1 MNVLDAVIGFFS
13 PSAGIRRME
22 ARATLKQVNKLLGT
36 GKGPYAAA
44 NLNRLNAIRGTIQ
57 KENEVSGSRIDFLR
71 AQSWDLYR
79 DNPSCRKIVRSLE
92 AKVIGKG
99 MHPESLA
106 TNVDGSPNT
115 LFRERSMR
123 LWEELQS
130 GFDSRGLP
138 GKGGLTMGCQQR
150 LALRTTI
157 LSGDT
162 LYRLKPITQA
172 EQDKRNLPISLV
184 LQLVDSCRLAD
195 ESEIQTAQIASGNF
209 IFRGIEF
216 NSDNERVAYWVKNH
230 SVVDAAITPAT
241 ATRIPVEKMGH
252 LFVEEDIDQSRG
264 VPWFSSAIL
273 RARRT
278 DDLEYNVLTASAM
291 AACVVAKYSKPS
303 GAPKMGLNQGSGYD
317 SCSADGTDLTDS
329 DGNTISKIQPGMLIN
344 TGKDGSFDL
353 QSPNQPNMNP
363 EAFVQ
368 HLQRG
373 TASALPG
380 TKASTVTGDYRNS
393 SFSSERSAD
402 NDTWPEIQ
410 IVQEWF
416 ASHYCQPI
424 WETVLRTAI
433 MEGYFDGIVS
443 AEEFQ
448 DDPNRFC
455 AANWQGPVALSI
467 NPKDDAGAA
476 SARIAG
482 GLSSLQMECAK
493 VNVNWRDVLN
503 DVAELYTV
511 AAEKGIPPEVINNIM
526 GVDAQDQIA
535 AAAMTAQQE
544 AQEQV
549 ASADAPRNLH
559 EAELMERITNA

>member
-1 MNVLDAVIGFFS
+1 MNVLDAAIGFFS

-44 NLNRLNAIRGTIQ
+44 NLNRLNAIRGVVQ

-115 LFRERSMR
+115 PFRERSMQ

-130 GFDSRGLP
+130 GFDSRGMP

-195 ESEIQTAQIASGNF
+195 ESEIPTTEIASGNF

-230 SVVDAAITPAT
+230 SVVDAAMTPAT

-291 AACVVAKYSKPS
+291 AACFVASYSKPT
-303 GAPKMGLNQGSGYD
+303 GAGKFGLNQGSEAN
-317 SCSADGTDLTDS
+317 SSSADGTDLTDS
-329 DGNTISKIQPGMLIN
+329 DGNAVSKIQPAMVLN
-344 TGKDGSFDL
+344 VGKDGKFEL
-353 QSPNQPNMNP
+353 HSPNQPNMNP

-467 NPKDDAGAA
+467 NPKDDAAAA
-476 SARIAG
+476 SARISG
-482 GLSSLQMECAK
+482 GFSSLQMECAK
-493 VNVNWRDVLN
+493 VNTNWRDVLN
-503 DVAELYTV
+503 DHAELYKV
-511 AAEKGIPPEVINNIM
+511 AAEKGIPPEVINNIL

-535 AAAMTAQQE
+535 AAANAEQQA

-549 ASADAPRNLH
+549 TSGEAPRSLH

>member
-1 MNVLDAVIGFFS
+1 MSVIDSIVGFFS
-13 PSAGIRRME
+13 PSAQLRRME
-22 ARATLKQVNKLLGT
+22 ARATIQQVNKLLGT
-36 GKGPYAAA
+36 AKGPYAAA
-44 NLNRLNAIRGTIQ
+44 NINRLNALRQVIQ
-57 KENEVSGSRIDFLR
+57 KENEVSGSRLDSLR

-79 DNPSCRKIVRSLE
+79 DNPACRKIVRSLE

-106 TNVDGSPNT
+106 MNVDGTPNVP
-115 LFRERSMR
+115 FRQRSMQ

-130 GFDSRGLP
+130 GFDARGLP

-150 LALRTTI
+150 LALRTVV

-162 LYRLKPITQA
+162 LYRLKPISKA
-172 EQDKRNLPISLV
+172 EQEKRNLPVALV
-184 LQLVDSCRLAD
+184 LQLIDSCRLAD
-195 ESEIQTAQIASGNF
+195 ESEIPVRELPSNNTL
-209 IFRGIEF
+209 FRGIEF
-216 NSDNERVAYWVKNH
+216 NAKEERVAYWIK
-230 SVVDAAITPAT
+230 STSQLDSAMTPAT
-241 ATRIPVEKMGH
+241 AVRVPVEKMGH
-252 LFVEEDIDQSRG
+252 LFVEEDIDQARG

-291 AACVVAKYSKPS
+291 ASCMVAAYSKPT
-303 GAPKMGLNQGSGYD
+303 GATKLGLNQSGEYN
-317 SCSADGTDLTDS
+317 STSADGTDLTDS
-329 DGNTISKIQPGMLIN
+329 DGNSISKIQPGMVVN
-344 TGKDGSFDL
+344 KGKDGSFEL
-353 QSPNQPNMNP
+353 LSPNQPNMNP

-373 TASALPG
+373 TAAALPG
-380 TKASTVTGDYRNS
+380 IKASTVTGDYRNS

-402 NDTWPEIQ
+402 NDCWPELS
-410 IVQEWF
+410 IVQDWF
-416 ASHYCQPI
+416 ASSYCQPV

-448 DDPNRFC
+448 ATPSRFC

-467 NPKDDAGAA
+467 NPKDDAAAA
-476 SARIAG
+476 SARISG

-493 VNVNWRDVLN
+493 INTNWRDVLN
-503 DVAELYTV
+503 DVAELYSV

-535 AAAMTAQQE
+535 ASMAADPAQE
-544 AQEQV
+544 AVSV
-549 ASADAPRNLH
+549 A
-559 EAELMERITNA
+559 

>member
-1 MNVLDAVIGFFS
+1 MNILDAVIGFFS
-13 PSAGIRRME
+13 PEAGIRRSE

-36 GKGPYAAA
+36 AKGPYSAA
-44 NLNRLNAIRGTIQ
+44 NINRLNHTRYVIQ
-57 KENEVSGSRIDFLR
+57 KENEVSGSRLDFLR

-92 AKVIGKG
+92 SKVIGKG

-106 TNVDGSPNT
+106 INADGTPNT
-115 LFRERSMR
+115 PFRERAMQ

-150 LALRTTI
+150 LALRTVI

-162 LYRLKPITQA
+162 LYRIKPITEA
-172 EQDKRNLPISLV
+172 EQRRRNLPVAIV

-195 ESEIQTAQIASGNF
+195 ESEIQVQQLRDGHF
-209 IFRGIEF
+209 MFRGVEF
-216 NSDNERVAYWVKNH
+216 NAQNERVAYWIKNNTII
-230 SVVDAAITPAT
+230 DAAEAPAT
-241 ATRIPVEKMGH
+241 ATRVPVEKMGH
-252 LFVEEDIDQSRG
+252 LYIEEDIDQARG

-291 AACVVAKYSKPS
+291 ASCMVAAYSKPT
-303 GAPKMGLNQGSGYD
+303 GAGKFGLNQAAEHQST
-317 SCSADGTDLTDS
+317 SADGSDLTDS
-329 DGNTISKIQPGMLIN
+329 EGNQISKIQPGMIVN
-344 TGKDGSFDL
+344 KGKDGDFQL
-353 QSPNQPNMNP
+353 LSPNQPNMNP

-373 TASALPG
+373 TAAAMPG

-402 NDTWPEIQ
+402 NDCWPEIQ

-416 ASHYCQPI
+416 ASHYCQPV
-424 WETVLRTAI
+424 WETILRTAI
-433 MEGYFDGIVS
+433 MEGYFDGLVS
-443 AEEFQ
+443 PEEFQ
-448 DDPNRFC
+448 ESPSRYS

-493 VNVNWRDVLN
+493 INTNWRDVLN
-503 DVAELYTV
+503 DIAELYAV

-535 AAAMTAQQE
+535 AAVMAE
-544 AQEQV
+544 SQEQQNEELANV
-549 ASADAPRNLH
+549 A
-559 EAELMERITNA
+559 

>member
-1 MNVLDAVIGFFS
+1 MNIIDSIVGIFS
-13 PSAGIRRME
+13 PAAQLRRME
-22 ARATLKQVNKLLGT
+22 ARATIQQVNKLLGT
-36 GKGPYAAA
+36 AKGPYAAA
-44 NLNRLNAIRGTIQ
+44 TLNRLNALRGVVQ
-57 KENEVSGSRIDFLR
+57 KENEVSSSRIDFLR

-106 TNVDGSPNT
+106 MYADGTPNVP
-115 LFRERSMR
+115 FRERAMQ
-123 LWEELQS
+123 LWEQLQS
-130 GFDSRGLP
+130 GFDARGLP

-150 LALRTTI
+150 LAFRSVV

-162 LYRLKPITQA
+162 LYRIKPISSA
-172 EQDKRNLPISLV
+172 EQSRRNLPIAIV
-184 LQLVDSCRLAD
+184 LQLVDTCRLAS
-195 ESEIQTAQIASGNF
+195 ESEILQSSLPDGHRV
-209 IFRGIEF
+209 FRGIEL
-216 NSDNERVAYWVKNH
+216 NANDERVAYWVKNTLI
-230 SVVDAAITPAT
+230 SDAANAPAT
-241 ATRIPVEKMGH
+241 ATRVPIDKIGH
-252 LFVEEDIDQSRG
+252 LFMEEDIDELRG

-291 AACVVAKYSKPS
+291 ASCMVATYSKPT
-303 GAPKMGLNQGSGYD
+303 GATKLGLNQGSEYN
-317 SCSADGTDLTDS
+317 SNSADGSDLTDS
-329 DGNTISKIQPGMLIN
+329 DGNTINKIQPGMVVN
-344 TGKDGSFDL
+344 KGKDGSFEL
-353 QSPNQPNMNP
+353 LSPNQPNMNP

-373 TASALPG
+373 TAAALPG

-402 NDTWPEIQ
+402 NDCWPEIQ

-424 WETVLRTAI
+424 WETILRTAVF
-433 MEGYFDGIVS
+433 EGYFDGIVS

-448 DDPNRFC
+448 SSPEMFS

-467 NPKDDAGAA
+467 NPKDDVKAA
-476 SARIAG
+476 ADRIHA

-493 VNVNWRDVLN
+493 INVNWRDVLN
-503 DVAELYTV
+503 DIAELYEV
-511 AAEKGIPPEVINNIM
+511 AEAKGIPTEVINNIM
-526 GVDAQDQIA
+526 GIDAQDQMA
-535 AAAMTAQQE
+535 VQQME
-544 AQEQV
+544 TSSEEK
-549 ASADAPRNLH
+549 SPDDAVEDDLI
-559 EAELMERITNA
+559 EEVINA

>member
-1 MNVLDAVIGFFS
+1 MNILDSLIGYFS

-22 ARATLKQVNKLLGT
+22 ARANLKQVNKLLGT
-36 GKGPYAAA
+36 PRGPYAAA
-44 NLNRLNAIRGTIQ
+44 NLNRLNALRSVVQ
-57 KENEVSGSRIDFLR
+57 KENEVSGSRLDFLR

-99 MHPESLA
+99 MHPESIA
-106 TNVDGSPNT
+106 TNVDGTPNT
-115 LFRERSMR
+115 QFRERSMQ

-150 LALRTTI
+150 LALRTAI

-172 EQDKRNLPISLV
+172 EQDKRNLPIPLV
-184 LQLVDSCRLAD
+184 LQLVDSCRLA
-195 ESEIQTAQIASGNF
+195 EEYEIPSAEIAAGNF

-216 NSDNERVAYWVKNH
+216 NSNNERVAYWVKNH
-230 SVVDAAITPAT
+230 SVIDAAMTPAT

-278 DDLEYNVLTASAM
+278 EDLEYNVLTASAM
-291 AACVVAKYSKPS
+291 ASCMVAAYSKPAGS
-303 GAPKMGLNQGSGYD
+303 PKFGLNQS
-317 SCSADGTDLTDS
+317 SESNSTSADGTDLTDS
-329 DGNTISKIQPGMLIN
+329 DGNTINKIQPGMVIN
-344 TGKDGSFDL
+344 KGKDGSFEL
-353 QSPNQPNMNP
+353 LSPNQPNMNP

-373 TASALPG
+373 TASAVPG

-448 DDPNRFC
+448 ASPGRFC

-467 NPKDDAGAA
+467 NQKDDAGAA

-503 DVAELYTV
+503 DVAELYAV
-511 AAEKGIPPEVINNIM
+511 AAEKGIPTEVINNIM

-535 AAAMTAQQE
+535 AATMAAAADQTQQE
-544 AQEQV
+544 TV
-549 ASADAPRNLH
+549 NV
-559 EAELMERITNA
+559 

>member
-1 MNVLDAVIGFFS
+1 MNILDAIIGFFS
-13 PSAGIRRME
+13 PEAGIRRSE

-36 GKGPYAAA
+36 AKGPYSAA
-44 NLNRLNAIRGTIQ
+44 NINRLNHTRYVIQ
-57 KENEVSGSRIDFLR
+57 KENEVSGSRLDFLR

-106 TNVDGSPNT
+106 VNADGTPNT
-115 LFRERSMR
+115 LFRERAMQ

-150 LALRTTI
+150 LALRTVI

-162 LYRLKPITQA
+162 LYRIKPITEA
-172 EQDKRNLPISLV
+172 EQRRRNLPVAIV

-195 ESEIQTAQIASGNF
+195 ESEIQVQQLRDGHF
-209 IFRGIEF
+209 MFRGVEF
-216 NSDNERVAYWVKNH
+216 NAQNERVAYWIKNNTII
-230 SVVDAAITPAT
+230 DAAEAPAT
-241 ATRIPVEKMGH
+241 VTRVPVEKMGH
-252 LFVEEDIDQSRG
+252 LYIEEDIDQARG

-291 AACVVAKYSKPS
+291 ASCMVAAYSKPT
-303 GAPKMGLNQGSGYD
+303 GATKVGLNQGSEYN
-317 SCSADGTDLTDS
+317 SMSADGTDLTDS
-329 DGNTISKIQPGMLIN
+329 DGNTITKIQPGMVVN
-344 TGKDGSFDL
+344 KGKDGSFEL
-353 QSPNQPNMNP
+353 LSPNQPNMNP

-373 TASALPG
+373 TASAMPG

-402 NDTWPEIQ
+402 NDCWPEIQ

-443 AEEFQ
+443 PEEFQ
-448 DDPNRFC
+448 ESPGRYS
-455 AANWQGPVALSI
+455 AANWQGPIALSI
-467 NPKDDAGAA
+467 NPKDDAEAA
-476 SARIAG
+476 SARIRG

-493 VNVNWRDVLN
+493 VNANWRDVLN
-503 DVAELYTV
+503 DIAELYKV
-511 AAEKGIPPEVINNIM
+511 AAEKGIASEVVNNIM
-526 GVDAQDQIA
+526 GVDTQDQIA
-535 AAAMTAQQE
+535 AAAMVKSQQQQE
-544 AQEQV
+544 EELVNV
-549 ASADAPRNLH
+549 A
-559 EAELMERITNA
+559 

>member
-1 MNVLDAVIGFFS
+1 MLTSQLGERGPMNILDSVIGFFS

-22 ARATLKQVNKLLGT
+22 ARATLNQVNKLLGT
-36 GKGPYAAA
+36 AKGPYAAA
-44 NLNRLNAIRGTIQ
+44 NLNRLNALSSVVQ
-57 KENEVSGSRIDFLR
+57 KENEVSGSRLDFLR

-106 TNVDGSPNT
+106 INVDGKPNT
-115 LFRERSMR
+115 LFRERAMQ

-150 LALRTTI
+150 LALRTVI

-162 LYRLKPITQA
+162 LYRIKPITQA
-172 EQDKRNLPISLV
+172 EQDRRNLPVPIV

-195 ESEIQTAQIASGNF
+195 ESEIHTHQLRDGHF

-216 NSDNERVAYWVKNH
+216 NANNERVAYWVKNTNIID
-230 SVVDAAITPAT
+230 SARTPAT
-241 ATRIPVEKMGH
+241 ATRIPIEKMGH

-278 DDLEYNVLTASAM
+278 EDLEYNVLTASAM
-291 AACVVAKYSKPS
+291 ASCMVAAYSKPG
-303 GAPKMGLNQGSGYD
+303 GAPKFGLNQSTEYN
-317 SCSADGTDLTDS
+317 SASADGTDLTDS
-329 DGNTISKIQPGMLIN
+329 DGNTVNKIQPGMVIN
-344 TGKDGSFDL
+344 KGKDGSFEL
-353 QSPNQPNMNP
+353 LSPNQPNMNP

-373 TASALPG
+373 TASAMPG

-424 WETVLRTAI
+424 WETILRTAI

-448 DDPNRFC
+448 TDPGRFC

-493 VNVNWRDVLN
+493 INTNWRDVLN
-503 DVAELYTV
+503 DVAELYAV

-535 AAAMTAQQE
+535 AAMMTENQTADEEPVDVE
-544 AQEQV
+544 A
-549 ASADAPRNLH
+549 
-559 EAELMERITNA
+559 

>member
-1 MNVLDAVIGFFS
+1 MSIIDSIVGIFS
-13 PSAGIRRME
+13 PSAQLRRME
-22 ARATLKQVNKLLGT
+22 ARATIQQVNKLLGT
-36 GKGPYAAA
+36 AKGPYAAA
-44 NLNRLNAIRGTIQ
+44 NLNRLNALRGIVQ
-57 KENEVSGSRIDFLR
+57 KENEVSGSRIEFLR

-106 TNVDGSPNT
+106 MFADGTPNVP
-115 LFRERSMR
+115 FRERAMQ
-123 LWEELQS
+123 LWENLQS
-130 GFDSRGLP
+130 GFDARGLP

-150 LALRTTI
+150 LAFRSVI

-162 LYRLKPITQA
+162 LYRIKPISSA
-172 EQDKRNLPISLV
+172 EQLRRNLPIAVV
-184 LQLVDSCRLAD
+184 LQLVDTCRLAS
-195 ESEIQTAQIASGNF
+195 ESEILRASLPEDHRV
-209 IFRGIEF
+209 FRGIEL
-216 NSDNERVAYWVKNH
+216 NANDERIAYWVKNNLV
-230 SVVDAAITPAT
+230 SDAAAAPAT
-241 ATRIPVEKMGH
+241 ATRIPIDKMGH
-252 LFVEEDIDQSRG
+252 LYIEEDIDELRG

-291 AACVVAKYSKPS
+291 ASCMVAAYSKPT
-303 GAPKMGLNQGSGYD
+303 GANKLGLNTGSEYN
-317 SCSADGTDLTDS
+317 SSSADGTDLTDS
-329 DGNTISKIQPGMLIN
+329 DGNTINKIQPGMVVN
-344 TGKDGSFDL
+344 KGKDGSFEL
-353 QSPNQPNMNP
+353 LSPNQPNMNP

-373 TASALPG
+373 TAAALPG

-402 NDTWPEIQ
+402 NDCWPEIQ

-424 WETVLRTAI
+424 WETILRTAVF
-433 MEGYFDGIVS
+433 EGYFDGIVS

-448 DDPNRFC
+448 SAPEMFS

-467 NPKDDAGAA
+467 NPKDDVRAA
-476 SARIAG
+476 SERIHA

-493 VNVNWRDVLN
+493 INVNWRDVLN
-503 DVAELYTV
+503 DVAELYEV
-511 AAEKGIPPEVINNIM
+511 AEAKGIPTEVINNIM
-526 GVDAQDQIA
+526 GIDAQDQIA
-535 AAAMTAQQE
+535 VQQMEDSSEEQTPEDVIEDDSLEE
-544 AQEQV
+544 A
-549 ASADAPRNLH
+549 
-559 EAELMERITNA
+559 INA

>member
-1 MNVLDAVIGFFS
+1 MNILDSVVSFFS
-13 PSAGIRRME
+13 PAAGLRRLE
-22 ARATLKQVNKLLGT
+22 ARASLKQINKLFGT
-36 GKGPYAAA
+36 PRGPYAAA
-44 NLNRLNAIRGTIQ
+44 NINRLNAIRNIVQ
-57 KENEVSGSRIDFLR
+57 KENEVSGDRIDFLR
-71 AQSWDLYR
+71 AQSWELYR
-79 DNPSCRKIVRSLE
+79 DNPSARKIVRSLE

-106 TNVDGSPNT
+106 YEVDGTPNVP
-115 LFRERSMR
+115 FRQRAMQ

-130 GFDSRGLP
+130 GFDSRGMP

-162 LYRLKPITQA
+162 LYRIKPITNA
-172 EQDKRNLPISLV
+172 EQKRRNLPIAV
-184 LQLVDSCRLAD
+184 VAQLVDTCRLAD
-195 ESEIQTAQIASGNF
+195 ESDVPGADLPSGNTL
-209 IFRGIEF
+209 FRGIEL
-216 NSDNERVAYWVKNH
+216 NSNNERVAYWIKNT
-230 SVVDAAITPAT
+230 SILDSAATPAK
-241 ATRIPVEKMGH
+241 ATRVPVEKMGH
-252 LFVEEDIDQSRG
+252 LFLEEDIDQLRG
-264 VPWFSSAIL
+264 VPWFASAIL

-291 AACVVAKYSKPS
+291 ASCMVAAYSKPTGS
-303 GAPKMGLNQGSGYD
+303 TRLGLNPSAD
-317 SCSADGTDLTDS
+317 SSVSADGSDLTDS
-329 DGNTISKIQPGMLIN
+329 DGNQITKIQPGMVVN
-344 TGKDGSFDL
+344 KGKDGSFEL
-353 QSPNQPNMNP
+353 LSPNQPNMNP

-402 NDTWPEIQ
+402 NDAWPEIQ

-416 ASHYCQPI
+416 AANYCQPM
-424 WETVLRTAI
+424 WETILRTAI

-443 AEEFQ
+443 AEDFQ
-448 DDPNRFC
+448 SAPGRFC

-467 NPKDDAGAA
+467 NPKDDAAAA
-476 SARIAG
+476 SARISG

-493 VNVNWRDVLN
+493 INTNWRDVLN
-503 DVAELYTV
+503 DVAELYSV

-526 GVDAQDQIA
+526 GVDSQDQLAAAIA
-535 AAAMTAQQE
+535 AQQPDAQLQE
-544 AQEQV
+544 SLV
-549 ASADAPRNLH
+549 NV
-559 EAELMERITNA
+559 